1 MAAAIAALLCFLSF
15 VLFVGHLLKSFGID
29 TQAFLPVLIA
39 AVPFLL
45 AAAYFLLG
53 FCWFIDFVNRSKIE
67 FTAFF
72 EMLLISATNFVSS
85 SLSPSAP
92 PPRARQGATG

>member
-15 VLFVGHLLKSFGID
+15 VLFVGHLLKRFGID

-45 AAAYFLLG
+45 AAAYLLLG
-53 FCWFIDFVNRSKIE
+53 FCWFKDFVIRSRIQ
-67 FTAFF
+67 FIAFF
-72 EMLLISATNFVSS
+72 ERLLISAISFVSS
-85 SLSPSAP
+85 SLASSAP